1 MSGQAKPIIQP
12 SGKQGIPG
20 KEPRLREL
28 LSKRGLTTG
37 EKIVLWKSSELNGS
51 KFPPWTS
58 PPDASDFQCQT
69 GHAPYLDN
77 ANFRL
82 SQTQIEI
89 FDCWRRPGE
98 VLDAPDTV
106 QSLNPTMLA
115 DEKTD
120 LVQDITSDC
129 SVVASLC
136 AVTAR
141 NERGHSNVITCN
153 IYPYD
158 DILQQPTLSPNGKYI
173 LRLHFN
179 GCSRKV
185 VIDDRLPV
193 SRTSQT
199 LHVIDRNNAALL
211 WPALAEKAYLKLRG
225 GYDFPGSN
233 SGTDLCVLTG
243 WIPEQLFLQS
253 DDIVRNALWKRIFN
267 AFNYGDVLITIGTG
281 ALSQNEEEG
290 LGLAGE
296 HDYAIID
303 LKEQEGQQLFLVKN
317 PWSRGTVWK
326 GHIYREDTMTNNIK
340 TLADLRIMLE
350 TEPLSPGTFWMS
362 LNDVFQN
369 FESMYLNWNPSLFR
383 YREDHHFNWDLK
395 EASSPEGTFISNPQ
409 YEIRSGTGGTVWV
422 LLTKHFTSVDNTSD
436 EVSEVT
442 TLKKS
447 PVQGY
452 ISLYAYDNDGQR
464 VILNDGPT
472 ICGKYVDSP
481 NSLLKL
487 DISPKQAYTV
497 VVSEQALPRSNH
509 SFTLCAYSLAGLSIS
524 QAREKYTHCNVQ
536 HGAWT
541 LATAGGNASSQSYH
555 CNPQYSIQLES
566 ASDIALLL
574 ESLSKDFAIHVR
586 LVWAGGKQIHSIT
599 TRDIVGDSGEYRER
613 YAFAEIRKGPAGI
626 YTIVCS
632 AVEPGQLGAFTLRIR
647 SMSACVVARVV
658 VDNAGRFVTEARP
671 AEFTPGNDRLLARL
685 TCHRLNRI
693 SMTARPY
700 VENSRSERSLQ
711 SPLKIGLEYGRGPSK
726 QILAVSGNDEY
737 LDGSAGI
744 RTTDVD
750 IQPEMCQGR
759 GVWVVIERLGS
770 FGPQKSEYVG
780 VELLSDAPIEL
791 SDWHIRDGL

>member
-1 MSGQAKPIIQP
+1 M
-12 SGKQGIPG
+12 
-20 KEPRLREL
+20 
-28 LSKRGLTTG
+28 
-37 EKIVLWKSSELNGS
+37 
-51 KFPPWTS
+51 
-58 PPDASDFQCQT
+58 
-69 GHAPYLDN
+69 
-77 ANFRL
+77 
-82 SQTQIEI
+82 
-89 FDCWRRPGE
+89 
-98 VLDAPDTV
+98 
-106 QSLNPTMLA
+106 
-115 DEKTD
+115 
-120 LVQDITSDC
+120 
-129 SVVASLC
+129 
-136 AVTAR
+136 
-141 NERGHSNVITCN
+141 
-153 IYPYD
+153 
-158 DILQQPTLSPNGKYI
+158 
-173 LRLHFN
+173 
-179 GCSRKV
+179 

-211 WPALAEKAYLKLRG
+211 WPALAEKAYLKIRG

-233 SGTDLCVLTG
+233 SGTDLYVLTG
-243 WIPEQLFLQS
+243 WLPEQLFLQRYVRLHCICLDRYNGDNVLNYTFRAAS

-267 AFNYGDVLITIGTG
+267 ASNYGDVLITIGTG

-340 TLADLRIMLE
+340 TLADLPIMLE
-350 TEPLSPGTFWMS
+350 TETLSPGTFWMS
-362 LNDVFQN
+362 LNDIFQS

-383 YREDHHFNWDLK
+383 YREDRHFNWDLT

-436 EVSEVT
+436 EVSEIT
-442 TLKKS
+442 TSRES

-452 ISLYAYDNDGQR
+452 ISLYAFDNDGKR

-487 DISPKQAYTV
+487 NFSPKQAYTV

-509 SFTLCAYSLAGLSIS
+509 SFTLSAYSIAGLSIS
-524 QAREKYTHCNVQ
+524 QARETYTHCNVQ

-555 CNPQYSIQLES
+555 YNPQYSIKLES

-574 ESLSKDFAIHVR
+574 ESPSKDFAIHVK

-613 YAFAEIRKGPAGI
+613 YAFAEIRKVPAGI

-632 AVEPGQLGAFTLRIR
+632 AFEQGQLGAFTLRIS

-658 VDNAGRFVTEARP
+658 VDNAGRFVTKARP

-685 TCHRLNRI
+685 VCHRLNRI
-693 SMTARPY
+693 SITARPC
-700 VENSRSERSLQ
+700 VENSRSERSAQ
-711 SPLKIGLEYGRGPSK
+711 SPLKLGLEYGRGPSK

-737 LDGSAGI
+737 LDSSVGV

-750 IQPEMCQGR
+750 IQPGMCQGR
-759 GVWVVIERLGS
+759 GVWVVTERLGS
-770 FGPQKSEYVG
+770 FGLQKSEYVD
-780 VELLSDAPIEL
+780 VELLSDEPIEL
-791 SDWHIRDGL
+791 GDWHIRDGL